1 MHFLIYTVLYWQSF
15 SGLRF
20 TAISFHCYRKRK
32 TKATESLQSRSARS
46 TVRTVGDYDIYETI
60 DDLSRHGS
68 RYSKTGGYSQGYT
81 DAYSSVSV
89 DNFVPRQKHKPSYD
103 KTIPEDDYNRI
114 TLRTSHEIP
123 QDPDYARLHSDTD
136 SGVVDT
142 FAILHTNSSEE
153 NEVDG
158 IDNTANS
165 TERSTNNSTEYERT
179 RSSATQVGKIAEIKP
194 PLKRKDSY
202 EMPVLTTKPDEA
214 VETVDSGYSKPFK
227 LKREENKQNDAVGGG
242 TETPE
247 KRDIDRKTIDIVSST
262 GIANTIADGYEEV
275 RPVSITENASSAK
288 DDLNTPDHEKEIVII
303 DIPLPKRNGGD
314 SDSDSD

>member
-1 MHFLIYTVLYWQSF
+1 MNFLIYTVVYWQSF
-15 SGLRF
+15 SGKRF
-20 TAISFHCYRKRK
+20 IAFSFHCYRKRK
-32 TKATESLQSRSARS
+32 TKATESLRSRSARS

-89 DNFVPRQKHKPSYD
+89 DNFVPRQKHKRSYD

-123 QDPDYARLHSDTD
+123 HDPDYARLHSDTD

-158 IDNTANS
+158 IDKTANS
-165 TERSTNNSTEYERT
+165 MERSANNATEYEQT
-179 RSSATQVGKIAEIKP
+179 RGSANDEGETEAVIP

-202 EMPVLTTKPDEA
+202 EMPALNTKSD
-214 VETVDSGYSKPFK
+214 ETVDPGYSKPFK
-227 LKREENKQNDAVGGG
+227 LKREENKQNDAIGGG
-242 TETPE
+242 TEASE
-247 KRDIDRKTIDIVSST
+247 KRENDRKTIDIVSST
-262 GIANTIADGYEEV
+262 CIANTIGDGYEEV
-275 RPVSITENASSAK
+275 RPVSATENVSSAR
-288 DDLNTPDHEKEIVII
+288 DNLNTQDHEKEIVII
-303 DIPLPKRNGGD
+303 DIPLPKRSRDD
-314 SDSDSD
+314 SDTDSD

>member
-1 MHFLIYTVLYWQSF
+1 MTVVVWKRLSAF
-15 SGLRF
+15 
-20 TAISFHCYRKRK
+20 SFHCYRKRK

-123 QDPDYARLHSDTD
+123 HDPDYARLHSDTD

-158 IDNTANS
+158 IDNSANS
-165 TERSTNNSTEYERT
+165 MESSTNNSTEYERT
-179 RSSATQVGKIAEIKP
+179 RSSANQVIKP
-194 PLKRKDSY
+194 LLKRKDSY
-202 EMPVLTTKPDEA
+202 EMPVLTTKSDET

-227 LKREENKQNDAVGGG
+227 LKREETKQNDAIGGG
-242 TETPE
+242 TDTSD
-247 KRDIDRKTIDIVSST
+247 KRENDRKMIDIVSST
-262 GIANTIADGYEEV
+262 GIANTIIGDGYEEV
-275 RPVSITENASSAK
+275 RPVSVTENASSAK
-288 DDLNTPDHEKEIVII
+288 DDVNTQDHEKEIVII
-303 DIPLPKRNGGD
+303 EIPLPTRNGCN